1 MRSHCSMIVA
11 HEDVDDPEGIK
22 TGRGPM
28 RSRRYTIVVHEEV
41 NNSEGIEQV
50 ASPGDFVALCI
61 AQVEVRKYAD
71 VPGLDAGDTGALTL
85 PLVIVNVS
93 GQIGLFILRT
103 QSRFPRLIPIITL
116 AKYISNLSDV
126 LMLR

>member
-1 MRSHCSMIVA
+1 M
-11 HEDVDDPEGIK
+11 
-22 TGRGPM
+22 
-28 RSRRYTIVVHEEV
+28 HEEV
-41 NNSEGIEQV
+41 KYSEGIEQV
-50 ASPGDFVALCI
+50 GSPGVLFALSI
-61 AQVEVRKYAD
+61 AQVEVGKYAD
-71 VPGLDAGDTGALTL
+71 LPGLDAGDTGALTL